1 MVLNID
7 RWLLKIDYNLSFIV
21 TYVPI
26 YRLKYKYNDFKIIT
40 TLVKYRCLKM
50 DYAYSI

>member
-1 MVLNID
+1 MVLNIY
-7 RWLLKIDYNLSFIV
+7 RWLLNIDYIYRLKL
-21 TYVPI
+21 PMCL

-40 TLVKYRCLKM
+40 ILVKYRNLKM